1 MIHFY
6 LEKSFPSKGR
16 PFRLALE
23 YALPR
28 GRLLGVCGP
37 SGCGKSTLLRCLAGL
52 SAPNEGFITMEGED
66 WFNHRAGI
74 HLAPGRRSLGMVFQD
89 YALFP
94 HYTVLK
100 NLLYARRDPDRAAT
114 LLGLVGLADRA
125 GHLPRELS
133 GGQQQRAALA
143 RALMREPKLLLLDEP
158 LSALDEPLRERLGD
172 DLRRLL
178 ESQGLTAIM
187 VSHSRRELDRLCD
200 EVVEMGEGGDGFPVS
215 VREPARPWGAVK
227 QRVFEMH
234 GVFPGVNREKTG
246 DREPTP
252 VVL

>member
-6 LEKSFPSKGR
+6 IEKNFATKGR
-16 PFRLALE
+16 LFRLSLE

-28 GRLLGVCGP
+28 GRVLGVCGP

-52 SAPNEGFITMEGED
+52 ATPDAGFITQDGVD
-66 WFNHRAGI
+66 WYNRSGGI
-74 HLAPGRRSLGMVFQD
+74 HLAPGARSLGMVFQD

-94 HYTVLK
+94 HFSVME
-100 NLLYARRDPDRAAT
+100 NLLYARRDPARAGF
-114 LLGLVGLADRA
+114 LLGLVGLGDRG
-125 GHLPRELS
+125 GHLPRQLS

-200 EVVEMGEGGDGFPVS
+200 EVAELGEGGEGFPVS
-215 VREPARPWGAVK
+215 VREGARGELLKDLEMAWEVSDWGRM
-227 QRVFEMH
+227 Q
-234 GVFPGVNREKTG
+234 
-246 DREPTP
+246 P
-252 VVL
+252 V